1 MTRRK
6 QMNFKPHGI
15 IPALV
20 TPMKDDESI
29 DEKGLRAV
37 VNHVLEGGVHGVFAV
52 GSQGEF
58 YALSKEEKEQAIKIV
73 IDETDGRAPVY
84 AGTGALTTREVIDL
98 TKMAEDLGADAAS
111 ILTPFFIRPT
121 QDELIRHYEAVA
133 EAVDLPLLLY
143 GNPRR
148 TGVDLPPDT
157 VVKLSQID
165 NIVGIKD
172 SSGELALTAQYI
184 DNAPEDFAVIAG
196 NDALIYSIL
205 LLGGKGAIAATSN
218 VVPKLVVSIY
228 EKVQSGA
235 LKAARE
241 AQAKLA
247 PLRKAFTLSTFPVVV
262 KESLD
267 IIGVCG
273 GRARSPV
280 YPMPKE
286 ARKELAEILDSL
298 KSEL

>member
-1 MTRRK
+1 
-6 QMNFKPHGI
+6 MNFKPHGI

-58 YALSKEEKEQAIKIV
+58 YALSKEEKKQAIKIV
-73 IDETDGRAPVY
+73 IDEVDGRAPVY

-111 ILTPFFIRPT
+111 ILTPFFISPT
-121 QDELIRHYEAVA
+121 QDELIRHYESIA

-148 TGVDLPPDT
+148 TGVDLTPDT
-157 VVKLSQID
+157 VVKLAQID

-184 DNAPEDFAVIAG
+184 DSAPADFAVIAG

-205 LLGGKGAIAATSN
+205 LLGGQGAIAATSN

-228 EKVQSGA
+228 ENIQSDD
-235 LKAARE
+235 LKTARE

-267 IIGVCG
+267 ILGVCG

-280 YPMPKE
+280 DPMPRE
-286 ARKELAEILDSL
+286 ARGKLEKVLDSL

>member
-1 MTRRK
+1 
-6 QMNFKPHGI
+6 
-15 IPALV
+15 
-20 TPMKDDESI
+20 MKDDESI
-29 DEKGLRAV
+29 DEKGLRDV

-58 YALSKEEKEQAIKIV
+58 YALSKAEKKKVINIA
-73 IDETDGRAPVY
+73 IDEVNGRAPVY
-84 AGTGALTTREVIDL
+84 AGTGALTTREVIDV
-98 TKMAEDLGADAAS
+98 TKMAADLGADAAS
-111 ILTPFFIRPT
+111 ILTPFFISPT
-121 QDELIRHYEAVA
+121 QDELIRHYESIAKAVN
-133 EAVDLPLLLY
+133 LPLLLY

-148 TGVDLPPDT
+148 TGVDLAPDT
-157 VVKLSQID
+157 VVKLAQID

-172 SSGELALTAQYI
+172 SSGNLALTAEYI
-184 DNAPEDFAVIAG
+184 DKVPEDFAVIAG

-228 EKVQSGA
+228 ENIQSGN

-247 PLRKAFTLSTFPVVV
+247 LLRKAFTLSTFPVVV

-267 IIGVCG
+267 IIGICG

-280 YPMPKE
+280 YPMPME
-286 ARKELAEILDSL
+286 AREKLEEVLESL
-298 KSEL
+298 T